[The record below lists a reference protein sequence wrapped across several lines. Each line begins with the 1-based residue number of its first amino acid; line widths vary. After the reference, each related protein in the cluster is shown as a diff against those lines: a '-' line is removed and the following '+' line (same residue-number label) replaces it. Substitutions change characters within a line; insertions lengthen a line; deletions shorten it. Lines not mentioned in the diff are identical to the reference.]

1 MVREEKVLLDPG
13 PRNTTFCC
21 HFEYIFHF
29 YDEERRDDDEHCAL
43 ARTLALALAL
53 AIHSS
58 IPDPGQLPSWETEI
72 NEEPR
77 ISLILTTSERGG
89 DARPLSC
96 IRGRGS

>member
-58 IPDPGQLPSWETEI
+58 IP
-72 NEEPR
+72 
-77 ISLILTTSERGG
+77 ILASSP
-89 DARPLSC
+89 A
-96 IRGRGS
+96 GRQRLMRSPAFR